1 MKRVA
6 EEIGL
11 SVIAEL
17 NRRILEEM
25 ASLRAELHDGLASV
39 KDDMN
44 VLTAIVLRLEGHV
57 TRLDQ
62 RLDRF
67 SARLRQ
73 LEEARG

>member
-1 MKRVA
+1 VA

-57 TRLDQ
+57 TRRDQ